1 MEDTQPRRR
10 FAAPGHKRLVLGS
23 LVAGLTLS
31 GCEEAPPEAA
41 RFTSVTECVSAGV
54 DQSLCQSGYDAAAK
68 EYQAT
73 APKFNSRAECE
84 AEWGSTGCAPLSGTS
99 GSGVGN
105 VFVPLLTGFVL
116 SSMMQQRYY
125 GGDRDYYM
133 YGGGSYGG
141 GPVYRNRSGTNV
153 TLGRGSGGKMVTT
166 PVNVNTTTV
175 SRSGFGGMGS
185 SRSSFGG

>member
-1 MEDTQPRRR
+1 
-10 FAAPGHKRLVLGS
+10 LVLGS
-23 LVAGLTLS
+23 LVAGLSLS
-31 GCEEAPPEAA
+31 GCDEAPPEPA
-41 RFTSVTECVSAGV
+41 RFSSITECVSAGV

-73 APKFNSRAECE
+73 APKFTTREECE
-84 AEWGSTGCAPLSGTS
+84 AEWGSTGCAPLTPSSTAVA
-99 GSGVGN
+99 GSGAGVSN

-125 GGDRDYYM
+125 NGDRDYYM

-141 GPVYRNRSGTNV
+141 RPVYRNRSGTSV

-175 SRSGFGGMGS
+175 SRSGFGGMGNF
-185 SRSSFGG
+185 RSSFGG